1 MKSLQEIARNAAASH
16 VMQQLATEEQREAYL
31 NRMLNMS
38 DDELNVMAR
47 ISHIPEYSHSGFSSL
62 AKTRF
67 QLTLEGN
74 THMEA
79 LSLALAVRRALGG
92 KTNTVGDLTVVTFV
106 ENESDGYGDTAQVPV
121 VRMDLMMQHNES

>member
-1 MKSLQEIARNAAASH
+1 MLAAEALVFLLGSNAGVATMVGSRVYPQIVPQTADRPAIAY
-16 VMQQLATEEQREAYL
+16 Q
-31 NRMLNMS
+31 
-38 DDELNVMAR
+38 R
-47 ISHIPEYSHSGFSSL
+47 ISAIPEYSHSGFSSL
-62 AKTRF
+62 TRTRY

-79 LSLALAVRRALGG
+79 LSLALAVRRALAG
-92 KTNTVGDLTVVTFV
+92 KTNTVGDLTVVTMV

>member
-1 MKSLQEIARNAAASH
+1 MLAAEALVYLLGNNAGVATMVGSRVYPQLVPQTADRPAIAY
-16 VMQQLATEEQREAYL
+16 Q
-31 NRMLNMS
+31 
-38 DDELNVMAR
+38 R

-62 AKTRF
+62 TKTRY

-79 LSLALAVRRALGG
+79 LSLALAVRRALAG
-92 KTNTVGDLTVVTFV
+92 KTNTVGDLTVVTMV

-121 VRMDLMMQHNES
+121 VRMDLMMTHNES

>member
-1 MKSLQEIARNAAASH
+1 MLAAEALVFLLQSNAGVATMVGSRVYPQLVPQTAERPAIAY
-16 VMQQLATEEQREAYL
+16 Q
-31 NRMLNMS
+31 
-38 DDELNVMAR
+38 R

-92 KTNTVGDLTVVTFV
+92 KTNTVGDLTVVTMV
-106 ENESDGYGDTAQVPV
+106 ENETDGYGDTAMVPV

>member
-1 MKSLQEIARNAAASH
+1 MLAAEALVYLLGNNAGVATMVGSRVYPQLVPQTAERPAIAY
-16 VMQQLATEEQREAYL
+16 Q
-31 NRMLNMS
+31 
-38 DDELNVMAR
+38 R

>member
-1 MKSLQEIARNAAASH
+1 MLAAEALVYLLGNNSGVATMVGSRVYPQLVPQTAERPAIAY
-16 VMQQLATEEQREAYL
+16 Q
-31 NRMLNMS
+31 
-38 DDELNVMAR
+38 R

-62 AKTRF
+62 TRTRF

-74 THMEA
+74 THLEA

-92 KTNTVGDLTVVTFV
+92 KTNTVGDLTVVTMV
-106 ENESDGYGDTAQVPV
+106 ENESDGWGDTAQVPV

>member
-1 MKSLQEIARNAAASH
+1 MLAAEALVFLLQSNTGVATMVGGRVYPQLVPQTAERPAIAY
-16 VMQQLATEEQREAYL
+16 Q
-31 NRMLNMS
+31 
-38 DDELNVMAR
+38 R

-62 AKTRF
+62 ARTRF

-92 KTNTVGDLTVVTFV
+92 KTNTVGDLTVVTMV
-106 ENESDGYGDTAQVPV
+106 ENETDGYGDTAMVPV

>member
-1 MKSLQEIARNAAASH
+1 MLAAEALVFLLQSNAGVATMVGSRVYPQLVPQTAERPAIAY
-16 VMQQLATEEQREAYL
+16 Q
-31 NRMLNMS
+31 
-38 DDELNVMAR
+38 R

-74 THMEA
+74 THTEA

-92 KTNTVGDLTVVTFV
+92 KTNTVGDLTVVTMV
-106 ENESDGYGDTAQVPV
+106 ENETDGYGDTAMVPV